1 MLEAYK
7 KLFLSLSLPLS
18 PAAAASWLLLWIEEE
33 EEEEEK
39 TEEWIGERRRKG
51 EHKKNPG

>member
-7 KLFLSLSLPLS
+7 KLFLSLSLS

>member
-7 KLFLSLSLPLS
+7 KLFLSLSLS
-18 PAAAASWLLLWIEEE
+18 PAAAASWLLLWIEDEE

-51 EHKKNPG
+51 EHKTNPG